1 MFTALGILL
10 GYMTC
15 LFVVALILK
24 NNGVA
29 DVGYG
34 VAFIVVILATY
45 LVSEPP
51 FSIGT
56 ALVLALPIVWGLR
69 LALRIGRKNSG
80 KPEDFRYKA
89 WRDAWGS
96 TFVWRSFLQ
105 VYMLQG
111 LVVFIVALPATLTLA
126 TPALAPTYAFIYA
139 GAALWCVGFF
149 FEAVGD
155 YQLDSFITNPANKGA
170 IMTRGLWHYTRHP
183 NYFGESLMWVSLALI
198 ALGASS
204 VGLVGLVSP
213 VLITYLLL
221 FVSGVP
227 MLEKRWEGNPAWEE
241 YKKRTSVF
249 VPLPPRA

>member
-1 MFTALGILL
+1 MVTAFGILL
-10 GYMTC
+10 CYMTF
-15 LFVVALILK
+15 LYVVALILK

-29 DVGYG
+29 DIGYG

-45 LVSEPP
+45 FIALPQL
-51 FSIGT
+51 SIGT
-56 ALVLALPIVWGLR
+56 ALVLVLPVVWGLR
-69 LALRIGRKNSG
+69 LALRIGRKNVG

-111 LVVFIVALPATLTLA
+111 LVVFVVALPATLTLA
-126 TPALAPTYAFIYA
+126 FPALLPQLTLIYA

-198 ALGASS
+198 GLGASS
-204 VGLVGLVSP
+204 VGIVGVLSP
-213 VLITYLLL
+213 ILITYLLL

-227 MLEKRWEGNPAWEE
+227 MLEKRWEGNAQWEE
-241 YKKRTSVF
+241 YKKNTSVF
-249 VPLPPRA
+249 VPLPPSE